1 MCREEQP
8 RLTLQRWLCPDA
20 VSQERPAKEMS
31 ATRCVLR
38 AGTSSGVKRRVDV
51 VAGPREPGKPW
62 AWWVLSVSFPH
73 ISLRIFLAL
82 SSDYIDLT
90 CPSSV
95 NISGRF

>member
-38 AGTSSGVKRRVDV
+38 VGTSSGVKRRLDV
-51 VAGPREPGKPW
+51 VAAAQGAGETM
-62 AWWVLSVSFPH
+62 
-73 ISLRIFLAL
+73 SLVGA
-82 SSDYIDLT
+82 
-90 CPSSV
+90 
-95 NISGRF
+95 